1 MVYGMIYAPR
11 PGYRAQTGHVPSVL
25 RRLSSIRLG
34 ETVDPNVML
43 AQFYYGLI
51 LPILNSK
58 CTAESNVVKCA
69 QFQTRLAQ
77 CQQQL
82 DLGVAQLAA
91 NDPTALITL
100 TAAVWCSK
108 ELYEDVQ
115 KELEPE
121 APPPPPPP
129 APLPPKPETSIPWW
143 AWALGALGLVGAGV
157 GVVMAVR
164 K

>member
-1 MVYGMIYAPR
+1 MVERMMYAPR
-11 PGYRAQTGHVPSVL
+11 PGYRAQTGHMPGLL

-34 ETVDPNVML
+34 ETVDPNVAL

-51 LPILNSK
+51 LPILNAK
-58 CTAESNVVKCA
+58 CTANSNVVKCA
-69 QFQTRLAQ
+69 QFQTRLAG

-82 DLGVAQLAA
+82 DAGITQLSA
-91 NDPTALITL
+91 NDPLAVITL
-100 TAAVWCSK
+100 AAAVWCSK

-129 APLPPKPETSIPWW
+129 APLPPKPVTSVPWW
-143 AWALGALGLVGAGV
+143 AWALGGLGLLGAGV
-157 GVVMAVR
+157 GIYMAVR